1 MCACVCGCGCVSTV
15 HFDDLHPVLSNLRQ
29 ALRLTLPKKKI
40 KKISNFSALV
50 VPTVCGGGRCVCAC
64 VRVCVFKSVYICINI
79 FIYIYIERE
88 RERDQIHEV
97 QNILLKTGA
106 AEARATFEKL
116 GADTYIRIHIR

>member
-1 MCACVCGCGCVSTV
+1 M
-15 HFDDLHPVLSNLRQ
+15 HIH
-29 ALRLTLPKKKI
+29 I
-40 KKISNFSALV
+40 HIH
-50 VPTVCGGGRCVCAC
+50 
-64 VRVCVFKSVYICINI
+64 IH
-79 FIYIYIERE
+79 RE